1 MVAEGWR
8 HHGRTGRSAAGER
21 QRGIE
26 ILRIARQWE
35 EARQNTNEGEG
46 DNLGAASLTHDDGAV
61 FSVGTLPLSRMRG
74 LLGSN
79 VFNFMG

>member
-8 HHGRTGRSAAGER
+8 HHGGEG

-35 EARQNTNEGEG
+35 EARQNTNDGEG
-46 DNLGAASLTHDDGAV
+46 DNLGAVSLTHDDGAV
-61 FSVGTLPLSRMRG
+61 FSVGMPLSRMRVVYWKG
-74 LLGSN
+74 MLLIL
-79 VFNFMG
+79 